1 MALERDVSETICSL
15 EHNGSRFAAAI
26 LKTTQ
31 ADSHKHTQVEP
42 WTQKSSPVHPIWNA
56 VCSRW
61 GSDQIASF
69 HTLLFLSL
77 ILWLLLFFLLALC
90 LHLSSASLPR
100 SKKWTHGTDRRL
112 FAIPW
117 CCMDVSVCVDLMC
130 VYVPVSKIDGHS
142 CQVHT
147 PYSLNAVPLLTWKR
161 SSTPRPKS
169 FLFGAAP
176 VWDSLPPHI
185 HQHTDKHTKLKEG
198 FTPLNE
204 PWERRQ
210 TENISVRASHLC
222 LLLAEIRAGK
232 NWIYFSIWFAKL
244 GMLHYKLNLNV
255 YCSFRLL
262 H

>member
-31 ADSHKHTQVEP
+31 ADSHKHTQVEA

-56 VCSRW
+56 VCCRW
-61 GSDQIASF
+61 GCDQIASF
-69 HTLLFLSL
+69 HTLLFFPH

-90 LHLSSASLPR
+90 PHLSSASLPR
-100 SKKWTHGTDRRL
+100 SKNWTHGTDWRL

-117 CCMDVSVCVDLMC
+117 CCMHVSVCVDLTC
-130 VYVPVSKIDGHS
+130 VCVCVSKIDGHS

-147 PYSLNAVPLLTWKR
+147 PYSLDAGLLLTWKR
-161 SSTPRPKS
+161 SSTPRPEF

-176 VWDSLPPHI
+176 AWDSLPPHI
-185 HQHTDKHTKLKEG
+185 HQHTDKDTKLKKG
-198 FTPLNE
+198 FTLLDG

-210 TENISVRASHLC
+210 TENMSVRVSHVC
-222 LLLAEIRAGK
+222 LLLAEICAGK
-232 NWIYFSIWFAKL
+232 NWIEFI
-244 GMLHYKLNLNV
+244 
-255 YCSFRLL
+255 
-262 H
+262 